1 MHSNFYIVWGVPIVG
16 EAPMEC
22 EKRGGKPPPRR
33 KEEGEKE
40 EQCEIRTIFTLRAE
54 RSNAAARTA
63 KSATV
68 KISLV
73 RSCGFLKKK
82 PSAHDRYKATI
93 RERKMDV
100 QRKMLVF
107 LSGLAV

>member
-1 MHSNFYIVWGVPIVG
+1 MRDPHDFH
-16 EAPMEC
+16 
-22 EKRGGKPPPRR
+22 PPRR
-33 KEEGEKE
+33 TK
-40 EQCEIRTIFTLRAE
+40 QRRRSANREISHRK
-54 RSNAAARTA
+54 N
-63 KSATV
+63 
-68 KISLV
+68 ISGSFV
-73 RSCGFLKKK
+73 CGFLKKK